1 MNKET
6 LENIILSKEES
17 ECVEFKHNWFNK
29 DELGEYISALSNAA
43 AYLGLEYAYLIWGV
57 DDKLF
62 QVVGTNFNPN
72 MTVNNEPLKH
82 FLLRG
87 LFPKILFS
95 FYEFIVDNKRV
106 VALEIAAA
114 KISPTSYKNIRYI
127 RIGSS
132 KERIVKYPEYESKLF
147 LILNKG
153 FPKITNVESEYQEL
167 TFKKLF
173 LFYENRGISLNKET
187 FRKNLS
193 LLTKDGKYNIQ
204 AQLLSDDSKIP
215 LRVSIFL
222 GENKSSPLL
231 SVREFGFNNILFTL
245 DDLLRYG
252 DTINLIQANEKN
264 RTLIRKEVALFD
276 IECFNEAIINAILHN
291 NWLSLNE
298 PMISVFSN
306 RIEIMSRGT
315 IPKRQTLKGFFKGES
330 VPVNMELSNI
340 FMQLNISE
348 KSGRGVPKII
358 STYGKEAYEFREN
371 SIVVTI
377 PFNYIYKKNK
387 LGLFK
392 DKMLNTTKNKILDI
406 IKENP
411 HITKNELLKILDVSD
426 TTIDKNIA
434 YLKKYNY
441 IKRIGSKKTGYWDI
455 I

>member
-1 MNKET
+1 M
-6 LENIILSKEES
+6 
-17 ECVEFKHNWFNK
+17 
-29 DELGEYISALSNAA
+29 
-43 AYLGLEYAYLIWGV
+43 
-57 DDKLF
+57 
-62 QVVGTNFNPN
+62 
-72 MTVNNEPLKH
+72 
-82 FLLRG
+82 
-87 LFPKILFS
+87 
-95 FYEFIVDNKRV
+95 
-106 VALEIAAA
+106 
-114 KISPTSYKNIRYI
+114 
-127 RIGSS
+127 
-132 KERIVKYPEYESKLF
+132 
-147 LILNKG
+147 
-153 FPKITNVESEYQEL
+153 
-167 TFKKLF
+167 
-173 LFYENRGISLNKET
+173 
-187 FRKNLS
+187 
-193 LLTKDGKYNIQ
+193 
-204 AQLLSDDSKIP
+204 
-215 LRVSIFL
+215 SIFL

-291 NWLSLNE
+291 DWLSLNE

-315 IPKRQTLKGFFKGES
+315 IPKGQTLKGFFKGES

-377 PFNYIYKKNK
+377 PFNYIYKKNT
-387 LGLFK
+387 LSLFK
-392 DKMLNTTKNKILDI
+392 DRMLNTTRNKILDI
-406 IKENP
+406 IKDNP

-441 IKRIGSKKTGYWDI
+441 IKRVGSRKNGYWEI